1 MNKNSID
8 FVIPQFTMR
17 IPFLRRHIELLV
29 RSIHKYVKGIDYSYQ
44 ELGKDF
50 EMGFVLEKFPGAK
63 TFPQIIVDGKH
74 VGGYDD
80 LSGFLK
86 E

>member
-1 MNKNSID
+1 MKAEIFGKPD
-8 FVIPQFTMR
+8 CIHCEKAKFLCKQKEIEFT
-17 IPFLRRHIELLV
+17 
-29 RSIHKYVKGIDYSYQ
+29 YQ

-50 EMGFVLEKFPGAK
+50 EMGFILEKFPGAK
-63 TFPQIIVDGKH
+63 TFPQITVDGEH

-80 LSGFLK
+80 LLVFLK

>member
-1 MNKNSID
+1 MKAEIFGKPD
-8 FVIPQFTMR
+8 CIHCEKAKFLCKQKEIEFT
-17 IPFLRRHIELLV
+17 
-29 RSIHKYVKGIDYSYQ
+29 YQ

-50 EMGFVLEKFPGAK
+50 EMGFILEKFPGAK
-63 TFPQIIVDGKH
+63 NFPQIIVDGAH

-80 LSGFLK
+80 LSVFLK

>member
-1 MNKNSID
+1 MKAEIFGKPD
-8 FVIPQFTMR
+8 CIHCEKAKFLCKQKEIEFT
-17 IPFLRRHIELLV
+17 
-29 RSIHKYVKGIDYSYQ
+29 YQ

-50 EMGFVLEKFPGAK
+50 EMGFILEKFPGAK
-63 TFPQIIVDGKH
+63 TFPQIIVDGDH

-80 LSGFLK
+80 LSVFLK